1 MQQRRPRNIFYILEI
16 LIMAAL
22 LVFMIIML
30 TAGKAK
36 VVPIEEIRAQMEEIP
51 SVKEL
56 QKKDMS
62 DAAKTFGI
70 DPALLEEGLYY
81 SVDDIMNVNELLIV
95 RIEDDEGRQKV
106 IDAVEKYL
114 AEKTASFD
122 GYGTN
127 QFGLLSAAVTTEKG
141 TYFFFGVSEDVLEWE
156 TQFLK
161 AIG

>member
-1 MQQRRPRNIFYILEI
+1 MQKRRHWTIFHILEI
-16 LIMAAL
+16 VIMAAL
-22 LVFMIIML
+22 LVFMIVML
-30 TAGKAK
+30 TSGKTK
-36 VVPIEEIRAQMEEIP
+36 VVPIEEIRAQMEAIP

-56 QKKDMS
+56 QKKEMS
-62 DAAKTFGI
+62 DAAKTLGV
-70 DPALLEEGLYY
+70 DAALLEEGIYY

-95 RIEDDEGRQKV
+95 RVEDDENRQKV
-106 IDAVEKYL
+106 IEAAEKYL

-127 QFGLLSAAVTTEKG
+127 QFGLLSSAVTTEKG
-141 TYFFFGVSEDVLEWE
+141 TYYFFGVGEDVLEWE